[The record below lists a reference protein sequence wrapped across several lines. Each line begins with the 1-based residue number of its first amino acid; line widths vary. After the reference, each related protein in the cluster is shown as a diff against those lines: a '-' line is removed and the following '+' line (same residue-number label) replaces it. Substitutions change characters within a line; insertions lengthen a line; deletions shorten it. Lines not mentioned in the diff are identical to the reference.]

1 MRIIHNVALLEV
13 KLNDVL
19 VNLVP
24 RLPHLPA
31 LPEKRGVGREREE
44 GGKMR
49 DPANEVASWNR
60 YCTFFDSQKVLSFL
74 QNVAL

>member
-13 KLNDVL
+13 KLNDVW

-31 LPEKRGVGREREE
+31 LPEKGEREE
-44 GGKMR
+44 GGKMK
-49 DPANEVASWNR
+49 DPGNEVASWNR